1 MKKKTID
8 STAKYDTYSFSAISI
23 SPPPSPSIDWKS
35 ASSTL
40 AEKGQTQQS
49 LKECYSD
56 RLYTM
61 DALDHVLQK
70 GSEQLQQFAAL
81 NDFSGENIAFLGE
94 LKNWKRSWPSN
105 LGEDQIPNAFNDAL
119 RLYTTFVSI
128 QDAEFPLNISSHQL
142 KRLQN
147 LFEGPTRLLFGDRN
161 VNLTSPFVTKEPV
174 PQPRAVDIGTA
185 CSTIHK
191 SSIPTYTGDVPIAF
205 DMSIFDEIQD
215 HIKWLVLTNTWP
227 KYIDTMKRQSTD
239 TDRTYQMASTETSF
253 VASRIFQ
260 NRLTSRLSSLF

>member
-8 STAKYDTYSFSAISI
+8 STAKYDIFSFSAISI
-23 SPPPSPSIDWKS
+23 SLPPSPSIDWKS
-35 ASSTL
+35 SSSTL
-40 AEKGQTQQS
+40 AEKGQSQQS

-56 RLYTM
+56 RIYTM

-70 GSEQLQQFAAL
+70 GSEQLQEFAAL

-105 LGEDQIPNAFNDAL
+105 LCEDQMPNAFNDAL
-119 RLYTTFVSI
+119 RIYATFVSI
-128 QDAEFPLNISSHQL
+128 QDAEFPLNISSHHL

-147 LFEGPTRLLFGDRN
+147 LFEGPTRLLYGDRN
-161 VNLTSPFVTKEPV
+161 VNLTSPFMTKEAV
-174 PQPRAVDIGTA
+174 PQPRTGDIGTA

-191 SSIPTYTGDVPIAF
+191 SSIPTYTGDVPTAF

-215 HIKWLVLTNTWP
+215 HIKWVVLTNTWP
-227 KYIDTMKRQSTD
+227 KYINTMRRQSSD
-239 TDRTYQMASTETSF
+239 TGRTYQTAWTETSF
-253 VASRIFQ
+253 VTSHIFD
-260 NRLTSRLSSLF
+260 NRLTSRLNSLF